1 MICAQL
7 AEKLTRCAPRLPS
20 RRSECALIRNW
31 RFLLQAALSTALLLL
46 LLRALDWGRLG
57 ALLVRVDRPTALAAS
72 AFVPILIGLLALR
85 LRLFVRGQ
93 GIPISR
99 RRALAIT
106 WAGQFFNSILPGS
119 TGGDVLKV
127 YELCRLAPDRKAAAA
142 VAVIVDRLSALA
154 ALAVLG
160 AIGICIAVRTGLRF
174 PPELERWLAEW
185 WWVVACGVLA
195 SGLGL
200 LAVLRSA
207 FFRDRL
213 RQVRDSLRRAATP
226 GPALVGAIVLAF
238 AIHALSVGSFWLFA
252 RALGLSLTYPQAL
265 AIVPTVMI
273 LLLLPV
279 TVNGHGLREL
289 LLISCF
295 GAFQVTLA
303 DGSRAA
309 VRDVVLALSVLLVS
323 NDLLWCL
330 PGGFAYLWVR
340 YQPAD
345 S

>member
-1 MICAQL
+1 MNR
-7 AEKLTRCAPRLPS
+7 K
-20 RRSECALIRNW
+20 W
-31 RFLLQAALSTALLLL
+31 RFLLQ
-46 LLRALDWGRLG
+46 G
-57 ALLVRVDRPTALAAS
+57 AVSGVLVFLLVRELDWARLSALLARADRSTALAAS
-72 AFVPILIGLLALR
+72 ALVPILIGLLALR

-106 WAGQFFNSILPGS
+106 WAGQFFNGILPGS
-119 TGGDVLKV
+119 TGGDVLKI

-160 AIGICIAVRTGLRF
+160 AVGIFIAAQTGVRF
-174 PPELERWLAEW
+174 PPELGRWLADW
-185 WWVVACGVLA
+185 WWIVACGVLA
-195 SGLGL
+195 GGLGL

-207 FFRDRL
+207 FFRDRS

-226 GPALVGAIVLAF
+226 GPALVGATVLAF
-238 AIHALSVGSFWLFA
+238 AIHALSIGSFWLFA

-289 LLISCF
+289 LLISYF
-295 GAFQVTLA
+295 SALHVTLA
-303 DGSRAA
+303 DGSSAA
-309 VRDVVLALSVLLVS
+309 VPDVVLALSVLLVS

-330 PGGFAYLWVR
+330 PGGVACLFLKR
-340 YQPAD
+340 
-345 S
+345 